1 MDSGFAEDA
10 IHFDP
15 CDAVFIAGEVAVRG
29 KFKIH
34 IAACTV
40 RTGGAVSSYEVV
52 AVDGNEI
59 AFDEDSFVF
68 VVAEVHEPVVDLC
81 HIPLIADDDVY
92 VVVIKVLPVR
102 FQIVGIFKDRI
113 LRFFPFRSSRF
124 RRRLFFFLR
133 SRLRCFCRRRCFLGR
148 RRSFRFFCFLHGF
161 PGNDL
166 RRILRFFLCAAAA

>member
-1 MDSGFAEDA
+1 MVEGGGEMVVQMDSGFAEDA

-52 AVDGNEI
+52 AVDGNKI
-59 AFDEDSFVF
+59 AFNEDSFVF

-92 VVVIKVLPVR
+92 VVVNQSFAGPFPDCRDIQRQDTSIFSLQEQPV
-102 FQIVGIFKDRI
+102 
-113 LRFFPFRSSRF
+113 
-124 RRRLFFFLR
+124 
-133 SRLRCFCRRRCFLGR
+133 
-148 RRSFRFFCFLHGF
+148 
-161 PGNDL
+161 
-166 RRILRFFLCAAAA
+166 